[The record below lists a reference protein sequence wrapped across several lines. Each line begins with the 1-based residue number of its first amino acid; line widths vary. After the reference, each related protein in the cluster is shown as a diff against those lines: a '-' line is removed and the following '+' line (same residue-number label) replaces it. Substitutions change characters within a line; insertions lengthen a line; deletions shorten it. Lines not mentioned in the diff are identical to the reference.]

1 MKQFDF
7 AKLKE
12 INDLDFEQI
21 AIWPFEVKTVVALFI
36 VIVVSAISYCNG
48 GSCAQQVWKSP
59 HLELVPHLEC
69 SAHAL

>member
-36 VIVVSAISYCNG
+36 VIVVSGISYFG
-48 GSCAQQVWKSP
+48 IVSP
-59 HLELVPHLEC
+59 
-69 SAHAL
+69 

>member
-36 VIVVSAISYCNG
+36 VIVVSGISYFG
-48 GSCAQQVWKSP
+48 IVSP
-59 HLELVPHLEC
+59 KLPSLDQAE
-69 SAHAL
+69 AK